1 MRQAGPP
8 RSPGLLPKYLRLER
22 KELLTW
28 PTRSHNCRSSPA
40 YLTGTA
46 GADNHKHASR
56 AAALLLSRSQ
66 DLAGATGGRTPPLA
80 GLPD

>member
-46 GADNHKHASR
+46 GAD
-56 AAALLLSRSQ
+56 
-66 DLAGATGGRTPPLA
+66 
-80 GLPD
+80 